1 MPLSLREKLKQASQA
16 NLANNA
22 AKTMRKLSI
31 MERPEPEASPPE
43 HTIDPPTHATTQ
55 EPTHRPFHQPGNLSD
70 TPPTNPQDYPITYPP
85 TQAPTVPLA
94 VAPTNP
100 VAVPFPIPPTN
111 PQDYPL
117 NNPGIIADL
126 WEMLTQAQRRV
137 LAHLATHPGEILRYE
152 GIAAATALPVG
163 TVQTIFK
170 RLKKLNVLTSH
181 YGSRGTIKGMR
192 FSLDKTIF
200 QGTVPGTNP
209 QTYPEAIPLN
219 YPPTNHP
226 SSPSIHQPSHQPI
239 QEAPYVLIEREKN
252 LSISLRVLQTTWP
265 KLAETG
271 FGLEQV
277 RQIVDNLTALGKPTD
292 RILAGLDHIE
302 FELTHDQLVDKDGQP
317 VSDPCSWAFRA
328 LAQNGYYRRPK
339 GYVSAE
345 EQALRDQEEEAKAL
359 LTARKNAEQAQ
370 FEAWQASLSPEE
382 LAVCLRDHPGGPKE
396 AWLKHIWK
404 EKGGKP
410 A

>member
-22 AKTMRKLSI
+22 AKTMRKLAI

-43 HTIDPPTHATTQ
+43 PEIEAPTHETTQ
-55 EPTHRPFHQPGNLSD
+55 EPTHQPFHKPRNQSANPG
-70 TPPTNPQDYPITYPP
+70 TNPEDILTTHPP
-85 TQAPTVPLA
+85 TQAPTVPLT
-94 VAPTNP
+94 VASTSPETIP
-100 VAVPFPIPPTN
+100 LPAPPTY
-111 PQDYPL
+111 PQDNPL
-117 NNPGIIADL
+117 ANPGIVADL
-126 WEMLTQAQRRV
+126 WDMLTQAQRRV

-200 QGTVPGTNP
+200 QGAVPGTNP
-209 QTYPEAIPLN
+209 QNYPEAIPGT
-219 YPPTNHP
+219 YPLTNRP
-226 SSPSIHQPSHQPI
+226 SSQSTHQPFHQPT
-239 QEAPYVLIEREKN
+239 QEASFVLIEREKN

-265 KLAETG
+265 KLAESG

-345 EQALRDQEEEAKAL
+345 EQALRDQEEEAKAIFS
-359 LTARKNAEQAQ
+359 ARKNAEQAQ

-382 LAVCLRDHPGGPKE
+382 MADCLRDHPGGPKE